1 MEVISISKA
10 AEQLRCSRATLYR
23 AIKRGAI
30 NHLDTGSAKV
40 IVVDEK
46 WKQYEPERTGGRA
59 RMLNEQE
66 EQSE

>member
-1 MEVISISKA
+1 MNVLSISRA

-23 AIKRGAI
+23 AIDRGEI

-46 WKQYEPERTGGRA
+46 WAAYEPNRIGARA
-59 RMLNEQE
+59 AMLNKE
-66 EQSE
+66 EEDE